1 MPNLSASIIRTV
13 VPLIVGA
20 LVTLV
25 AHAGLNINTVQATEL
40 VTVVITAVYYIV
52 VRLLEQHVSPSFGWL
67 LGAAKTPVYVA
78 STDDST
84 ADADAYSTPSPVA
97 SDAPTGTPPP
107 AS

>member
-25 AHAGLNINTVQATEL
+25 AHAGLNIDTVHATEL

-52 VRLLEQHVSPSFGWL
+52 VRLLEQHISPQFGWL
-67 LGAAKTPVYVA
+67 LGSAKTPVYTDA

-84 ADADAYSTPSPVA
+84 ADADV
-97 SDAPTGTPPP
+97 DNPP
-107 AS
+107 AVAPPSSL